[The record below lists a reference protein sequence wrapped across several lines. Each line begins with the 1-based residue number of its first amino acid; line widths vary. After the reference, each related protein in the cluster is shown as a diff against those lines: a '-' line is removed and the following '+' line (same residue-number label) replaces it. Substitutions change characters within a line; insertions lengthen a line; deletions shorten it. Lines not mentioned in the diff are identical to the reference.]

1 VIDRPAHTGATEAI
15 PSQADPSSPPQPRP
29 TFPSPA
35 KPSTAKP
42 TAALLDYLLAVVRG
56 EARDPA
62 SRLVK
67 GGLRIASW
75 VYASIVH
82 IRNTAYD
89 RGWRTRHQADCPVIS
104 IGNLTVGGTGKSPTV
119 RWVANWLSREGYR
132 VAIVSRGYRGD
143 GHQPND
149 ENRELARQLPEVTLI
164 ESPDRHSGCQTA
176 AQQHAAQIVLLDDG
190 FQHRRLA
197 RDLDIVLL
205 DATCPFGLDFLLPR
219 GLLRESP
226 RSLRRADVVVIT
238 RADQVDQQQLANL
251 RQRVQRLA
259 PHAGWV
265 EASHRP
271 TRLIDQ
277 QQQSFPLDQ
286 LKHVPAVAVCGIGN
300 PSAFLK
306 TLKQLDV
313 DLLDAVIL
321 PDHHAYDA
329 DTLVRISDRLEALPQ
344 AKLILCT
351 GKDLS
356 KLAVPQIAGRPI
368 RAVEIELELT
378 CGQAALEDHIR
389 SVIAPLPIRPL
400 DPGQA
405 ARDLQQNP

>member
-1 VIDRPAHTGATEAI
+1 MAEAEGQQHPKVPLSAE
-15 PSQADPSSPPQPRP
+15 PSRAAPRE
-29 TFPSPA
+29 T
-35 KPSTAKP
+35 
-42 TAALLDYLLAVVRG
+42 LLNYLLSVIRG
-56 EARDPA
+56 EARGPA
-62 SRLVK
+62 TWLVR

-75 VYASIVH
+75 IYAGSVH
-82 IRNTAYD
+82 IRNVAYD
-89 RGWRTRHQADCPVIS
+89 RGWRPTHTADCPVIS

-119 RWVANWLSREGYR
+119 RWIASWLSRKGYR
-132 VAIVSRGYRGD
+132 VAIVSRGYRGEAD
-143 GHQPND
+143 QLND
-149 ENRELARQLPEVTLI
+149 ESRELARQLPEVTLI
-164 ESPDRHSGCQTA
+164 ESPDRRAGCQRA
-176 AQQHAAQIVLLDDG
+176 VQQHAAQIVLLDDG

-226 RSLRRADVVVIT
+226 RSLRRADAVVIS

-271 TRLIDQ
+271 VRLIDQ
-277 QQQSFPLDQ
+277 QQQSFPLEQ
-286 LKHVPAVAVCGIGN
+286 IKGVPALAVCGIGN

-306 TLKQLDV
+306 TLRQLDV

-329 DTLVRISDRLEALPQ
+329 NTLARITQHLQALPQ
-344 AKLILCT
+344 AQLILCT
-351 GKDLS
+351 GKDLA
-356 KLAVPQIAGRPI
+356 KLSVPQLAGRPI

-378 CGQAALEDHIR
+378 YGQAALEDYIR
-389 SVIAPLPIRPL
+389 GVIDPLKAPHPRNSKTEV
-400 DPGQA
+400 A
-405 ARDLQQNP
+405 